1 MSTETPDPI
10 SIKRVKEITGLSRAT
25 IWRRIADGTLQVASG
40 SGPGRKNLVIGTSV
54 QRFIQPRA

>member
-25 IWRRIADGTLQVASG
+25 IWRRIADGTLQVASW
-40 SGPGRKNLVIGTSV
+40 P
-54 QRFIQPRA
+54 